1 MCVIYYPRSNGKP
14 GTAQNRSDVLWF
26 EPLENATSCNLIVH
40 SLTWLIAACFLVS
53 HFCLVFFFWGCCAFP
68 AQSEIHSLNWNTA
81 AAAHMVVFSSEE
93 VKWWPTYKKL
103 LALEET
109 LFEHILQFVV
119 LVWFC
124 LLQAGKEGNC
134 FISVNPNLAQLLCPN
149 AWVSY

>member
-1 MCVIYYPRSNGKP
+1 MVSQVQPRIEAMSCDSNHWKMLPPVI
-14 GTAQNRSDVLWF
+14 
-26 EPLENATSCNLIVH
+26 
-40 SLTWLIAACFLVS
+40 WLCTVS
-53 HFCLVFFFWGCCAFP
+53 HGSLQHVFLFPTFVCFFFFWGCCAFP

>member
-1 MCVIYYPRSNGKP
+1 MVSQVQPRIEAMSCDSNHWKMLPPVI
-14 GTAQNRSDVLWF
+14 
-26 EPLENATSCNLIVH
+26 
-40 SLTWLIAACFLVS
+40 WLCTVS
-53 HFCLVFFFWGCCAFP
+53 HGSLQHVFLFPTFVCFFFFWGYCAFP